1 MSMAGGDTHQQISRR
16 AGIVG
21 GLTLLSRIAKA
32 AFHFIHDLIDKK
44 EGGIYV
50 NIFEQPHS

>member
-1 MSMAGGDTHQQISRR
+1 MAGGDTHQQISRR